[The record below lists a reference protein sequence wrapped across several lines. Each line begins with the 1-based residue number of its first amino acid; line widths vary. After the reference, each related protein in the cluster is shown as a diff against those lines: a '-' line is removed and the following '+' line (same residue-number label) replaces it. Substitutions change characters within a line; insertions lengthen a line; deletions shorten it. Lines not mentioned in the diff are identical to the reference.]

1 MAPFSEITWSVL
13 PKFIFPLVSL
23 LTFDFSWLQL
33 YIFFWSAHFAALL
46 LTTVLLLYLLEGCGW
61 LEGHACEGWS
71 RVKEVVAGQLYLALA
86 ITRFNSHTVEQVVVI
101 AMQLV
106 SLQ

>member
-46 LTTVLLLYLLEGCGW
+46 LTTVLLLY
-61 LEGHACEGWS
+61 HANLGKWGTHFPDVPKQCEG
-71 RVKEVVAGQLYLALA
+71 
-86 ITRFNSHTVEQVVVI
+86 T
-101 AMQLV
+101 
-106 SLQ
+106 